1 MHKVPMRENFF
12 EGLYSLISSR
22 ISPVFIKTSLTP
34 NQVTFISGILGVIG
48 ACILAFNSYP
58 LLIISAILIQLYTI
72 LDLVDG
78 DIARAK
84 KMQSYFGMWLDI
96 FFDKLID
103 FLIVIFLSIGVFTKT
118 GNPNYLIFGIA
129 LMGFIFAIQFIMVL
143 NDTYFKDIRKSNK
156 DFINS
161 KTKVTIKKYSLMLYL
176 FIFFRKHLS
185 MQHTSFTFI
194 VSIIA
199 VMDILEGGLIFLTV
213 YSFLSLAI
221 VVLINFYQIK

>member
-221 VVLINFYQIK
+221 GVLINFYQIK

>member
-161 KTKVTIKKYSLMLYL
+161 KTKVTIKKYSLMVYL

>member
-143 NDTYFKDIRKSNK
+143 NDTYFKNIRKTSK